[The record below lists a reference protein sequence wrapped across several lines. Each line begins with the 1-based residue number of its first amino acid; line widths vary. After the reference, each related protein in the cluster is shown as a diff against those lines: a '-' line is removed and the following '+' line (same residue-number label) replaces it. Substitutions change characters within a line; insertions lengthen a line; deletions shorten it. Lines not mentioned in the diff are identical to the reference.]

1 MLLARACSI
10 VIVLAGFAGADN
22 LILNGNFS
30 LGNTD
35 FSSAYS
41 DVPANGTVF
50 TAPGDYGLTT
60 NPSTGFTNGYQSY
73 TDHTGDLA
81 GLMLL
86 VDGLGAGSNV
96 WSEGGINLVSGTTY
110 TFSGYVADADVSAFS
125 GNPPILDF
133 FVNGSMIGSSYTVP
147 NAPGDWDLWTF
158 TYKPTSSASVTLSIQ
173 DVNTTPD
180 VAGNDFSL
188 DDLCLTS
195 SSCASST
202 SAVPEPSGAVVCL
215 LGLLGL
221 CVFRATTQRAG
232 R

>member
-1 MLLARACSI
+1 ML
-10 VIVLAGFAGADN
+10 VVWAGFAGADS

-41 DVPANGTVF
+41 NVPANGTIF

-96 WSEGGINLVSGTTY
+96 WSENNISLVAGTTY
-110 TFSGYVADADVSAFS
+110 TFSGYVADADISAYS
-125 GNPPILDF
+125 GNPAILELF
-133 FVNGSMIGSSYTVP
+133 ANGSMIGSSYTVP
-147 NAPGDWDLWTF
+147 DAPGAWDLWTF
-158 TYKPTSSASVTLSIQ
+158 TYKPTTSSSATLSIQ
-173 DVNTTPD
+173 DVNTSPSA
-180 VAGNDFSL
+180 AGNDFSL

-202 SAVPEPSGAVVCL
+202 SPVPEPSLTVVCL
-215 LGLLGL
+215 IGLLAVG
-221 CVFRATTQRAG
+221 VHRATKARAASSTE
-232 R
+232 